1 MNKNTKTLL
10 QWRATRIILNVMKY
24 TDAHCHI
31 LTTPCD
37 TIAGQICNATDEA
50 DWQKLIEIAN
60 TRTHVCIGIHPW
72 HISSASDGW
81 ERRMR
86 EILGANPHIMVGEIG
101 IDKYHPNIER
111 QIEFFTRQIEIA
123 TEFNRPAHLHIVGAW
138 DKALHI
144 LKGRKSLPPIVAHA
158 FGGNDE
164 IMVRLTAEHDVY
176 FSYKMQNGR
185 INNTIKNA
193 PTDKIL
199 IESDCDAPT
208 TQPQILANTTRE
220 IAKILGRSV
229 AEINAQ
235 INTNFQR
242 VINYV

>member
-10 QWRATRIILNVMKY
+10 QGRAARIILKAMKY

-31 LTTPCD
+31 FTAPRD
-37 TIAGQICNATDEA
+37 NIAGQICNATGEA
-50 DWQKLIEIAN
+50 DWQKLQEIAN
-60 TRTHVCIGIHPW
+60 EQTRVCIGIHPW
-72 HISSASDGW
+72 NILPASDDW
-81 ERRMR
+81 EMHMR
-86 EILGANPHIMVGEIG
+86 KIMRSNPRIMVGEIG
-101 IDKYHPNIER
+101 LDKYHPDIER

-123 TEFNRPAHLHIVGAW
+123 IEFNRSAHLHVVGAW
-138 DKALHI
+138 DKVLHI
-144 LKGRKSLPPIVAHA
+144 LKTRGAPPLIVAHA

-164 IMVRLTAEHDVY
+164 IMARLTAEHNVY

-199 IESDCDAPT
+199 IESDCDTPT
-208 TQPQILANTTRE
+208 TQPQILADTTQE
-220 IAKILGRSV
+220 IAKTLGRNS
-229 AEINAQ
+229 AETNAQ